1 MNVAFEGVD
10 TVPNIAIPAGDDP
23 CLVTKGYISN
33 LLEVTPG
40 DGLACIFPI
49 SASMADRCDRG
60 RVSRQGA

>member
-33 LLEVTPG
+33 LLEITPG
-40 DGLACIFPI
+40 DGLACIFPGVYLP
-49 SASMADRCDRG
+49 DLCEHG
-60 RVSRQGA
+60 RSL